1 MDDSHFGYK
10 QLKKKESLQ
19 VPRSDLTEVGSATT
33 ITVGGGE
40 EGWRGGGAHTHTR
53 VLSLLLENCGGGHEA
68 FVIESRVLTGHRKCG
83 LLTYI

>member
-33 ITVGGGE
+33 ITVGGGRRGL
-40 EGWRGGGAHTHTR
+40 EGWRGTHAHTRAVTTFGELWR
-53 VLSLLLENCGGGHEA
+53 RS
-68 FVIESRVLTGHRKCG
+68 
-83 LLTYI
+83 